1 MKFLRRIL
9 GILVMLAGVLGLVLS
24 LAGLVAIW
32 VYKPMIADSAN
43 KTIITLDSTVTTS
56 QKTMKITGEALG
68 ATVDSVDALSTM
80 LSTTA
85 ISVEDTQPVL
95 DQFNIFLG
103 DVLPSTLESA
113 TSSLETAQQA
123 AVVLDSAIT
132 SLDTFRA
139 VLSGVPLIGGLIDQ
153 PAQAYNPEVPL
164 AESLGELAAN
174 LEALPEL
181 FTGISEDMDKAD
193 DNLVTIK
200 SNLTTMS
207 DSVGLISES
216 LSEYEVMITQSESS
230 MDDVKLMLVNIQD
243 NLTNIL
249 NGAAI
254 VLSLFF
260 FWLLAA
266 QIVIFSQGW
275 ELYQGTTDRMEGGE
289 AEPLVT
295 EVPES

>member
-1 MKFLRRIL
+1 M
-9 GILVMLAGVLGLVLS
+9 LVMLAGVLGLVLS

-43 KTIITLDSTVTTS
+43 QTIVTLNSTVTTS
-56 QKTMKITGEALG
+56 QKTMQITGQALG
-68 ATVDSVDALSTM
+68 ATIDSVDALSTM

-153 PAQAYNPEVPL
+153 PTQAYNPEVPL
-164 AESLGELAAN
+164 AKSLGELAAN